1 MGPHTRITGRWQT
14 GRMSAGRPT
23 ESTSRRSL
31 HRLARHA
38 PLATLLLTL
47 GLPSAEAKVRL
58 GDTLPAH
65 PWQTQQREL
74 VVVYGS
80 GCGDMAGL
88 WDAAL
93 ASGLPVRAVFAEGDL
108 RRTAPAPVT
117 PWQGEEATRFA
128 RQLHVA
134 QYPTILLVEGGRLMN
149 VWEGSFTAHDVAPEG
164 PGAVQ
169 ARAAGPESVENAA
182 RTEDTAKP

>member
-1 MGPHTRITGRWQT
+1 MTTAPPPAARH
-14 GRMSAGRPT
+14 
-23 ESTSRRSL
+23 SL

-58 GDTLPAH
+58 GDPLPAH
-65 PWQTQQREL
+65 PWTPQGREL

-108 RRTAPAPVT
+108 RRTAQAPVT
-117 PWQGEEATRFA
+117 PWHGEDATRFA
-128 RQLHVA
+128 RQLRVA

-149 VWEGSFTAHDVAPEG
+149 VWEGDFAGTSGGPAPAASGPAPTAPETSLA
-164 PGAVQ
+164 P
-169 ARAAGPESVENAA
+169 
-182 RTEDTAKP
+182 

>member
-1 MGPHTRITGRWQT
+1 MTPVPPAGPPAAPDPRRDLQ
-14 GRMSAGRPT
+14 RPSLRQSA
-23 ESTSRRSL
+23 L

-58 GDTLPAH
+58 GDPLPAH
-65 PWQTQQREL
+65 PWTAQGREL

-108 RRTAPAPVT
+108 RRTTHAPVT
-117 PWQGEEATRFA
+117 PWHGEDATHFA
-128 RQLHVA
+128 RQLRVA

-149 VWEGSFTAHDVAPEG
+149 VWEGTFSAEQMTADRVA
-164 PGAVQ
+164 
-169 ARAAGPESVENAA
+169 AAPHI
-182 RTEDTAKP
+182 K

>member
-1 MGPHTRITGRWQT
+1 MTPAAPR
-14 GRMSAGRPT
+14 SAR
-23 ESTSRRSL
+23 SQRLRRL
-31 HRLARHA
+31 VRHA

-65 PWQTQQREL
+65 PWTTQEREL

-93 ASGLPVRAVFAEGDL
+93 ASGLPVRAVFAEGEFS
-108 RRTAPAPVT
+108 RTAHAPIT
-117 PWQGEEATRFA
+117 PWQGAEATHFA
-128 RQLHVA
+128 RELRVA
-134 QYPTILLVEGGRLMN
+134 QYPTILLVENGRLMN
-149 VWEGSFTAHDVAPEG
+149 VWEGEFTAEDVEKS
-164 PGAVQ
+164 
-169 ARAAGPESVENAA
+169 E
-182 RTEDTAKP
+182 

>member
-1 MGPHTRITGRWQT
+1 MTPV
-14 GRMSAGRPT
+14 PT
-23 ESTSRRSL
+23 ARRTL

-65 PWQTQQREL
+65 PWAAQGREL

-88 WDAAL
+88 WDATL

-108 RRTAPAPVT
+108 RRTARAPVT
-117 PWQGEEATRFA
+117 PWHGEDAGRFA
-128 RQLHVA
+128 RQLRVA
-134 QYPTILLVEGGRLMN
+134 QYPTILLVQDGRLMN
-149 VWEGSFTAHDVAPEG
+149 VWEGEFDAEQVAIDQGAAIDTRPKPE
-164 PGAVQ
+164 
-169 ARAAGPESVENAA
+169 NL
-182 RTEDTAKP
+182 